1 MSYFRIYADGV
12 LKDQRQLKARRLT
25 IGRAEDNDIVLKAPG
40 VSKHHA
46 VVERG
51 EHGYV
56 ISDND
61 STNGVFVNGE
71 RVRRH
76 LLAYWDDVQ
85 IYSFRIRY
93 MALARLPGEQDGH
106 LADLA
111 ADQRQA
117 DTMEIDVSSV
127 RQLMDLKVEHNTP
140 FVEVGPSTENRR
152 LVLDKVNFTIGRGR
166 RSDIRLKGW
175 FAPRVVAT
183 IQRRNDDF
191 YMVPARRGQVFVNGR
206 EVVVTCRL
214 EDNAELKVRGLQMK
228 FYFRPL
234 PVV

>member
-1 MSYFRIYADGV
+1 MSYIRIYADGA
-12 LKDQRQLKARRLT
+12 LKDQRELSAERLT

-51 EHGYV
+51 EHGYT

-61 STNGVFVNGE
+61 STNGVFVNGD

-76 LLAYWDDVQ
+76 LLAYWDDIQ

-93 MALARLPGEQDGH
+93 MALARLPGEQDGQ
-106 LADLA
+106 LTDLA

-117 DTMEIDVSSV
+117 DTIEIDVSSV
-127 RQLMDLKVEHNTP
+127 RQLMDLKVEQNTP
-140 FVEVGPSTENRR
+140 FVEVGPGAENQRHI
-152 LVLDKVNFTIGRGR
+152 LDKVNFTIGRAR

-175 FAPRVVAT
+175 FSPGLVAT

-191 YMVPARRGQVFVNGR
+191 YLVPARRGQVYVNGR
-206 EVVVTCRL
+206 EVVVTRRL
-214 EDNAELKVRGLQMK
+214 EDNAELRVRGLQLK

-234 PVV
+234 PVG